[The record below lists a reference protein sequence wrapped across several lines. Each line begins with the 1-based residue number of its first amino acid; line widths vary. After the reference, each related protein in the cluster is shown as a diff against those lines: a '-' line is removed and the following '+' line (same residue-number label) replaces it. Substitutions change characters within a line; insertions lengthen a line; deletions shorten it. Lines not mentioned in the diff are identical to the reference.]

1 MKIYRRIEVL
11 GIIGLE
17 FLVREVFK
25 YLYQVLVKSFGG
37 MVVPLND
44 NKISWRNILISSMSS
59 WELLNHGGW

>member
-1 MKIYRRIEVL
+1 MAL
-11 GIIGLE
+11 LALN
-17 FLVREVFK
+17 FWSEVFK